1 MEAFSGIVTRPERAC
16 PFFDSFVFMPAVR
29 LVCWKEDLARERAR
43 ALEEAGFPVDA
54 SPLNPSGGIGQFRAN
69 SPSVILIDL
78 DRLPSHGREVAVALR
93 QSKATRQIPIVFAG
107 GQEDKVERIRRE
119 LPDAFFTDWA
129 KVARVLKMA
138 LKSAPAKPVIPTA
151 HMQRYRGSSLVKK
164 LGFKP
169 NMKAALLGAPE
180 DFEEKLGELPEGIEL
195 QNRITRRTELAIWFV
210 RSRKELEI
218 ATDHVTVRL
227 PQSSSV
233 WMIHPKQT
241 GRYKVDFNQNDVR
254 RAGLA
259 AGLVDYKVCAVD
271 DDWSGLKFT
280 RKKS

>member
-1 MEAFSGIVTRPERAC
+1 
-16 PFFDSFVFMPAVR
+16 MPAVR

-43 ALEEAGFPVDA
+43 ALEQAGFPVDA
-54 SPLNPSGGIGQFRAN
+54 SPLNPSGGIKQFRAN
-69 SPSVILIDL
+69 SPSAILIDL

-93 QSKATRQIPIVFAG
+93 QSKATRLIPIVFAG
-107 GQEDKVERIRRE
+107 GLEEKVQRIRRE
-119 LPDAFFTDWA
+119 LPDAFFTDWT

-138 LKSAPAKPVIPTA
+138 LKNAPAEPVVPTA
-151 HMQRYRGSSLVKK
+151 HMQRYEGSSLTKK

-169 NMKAALLGAPE
+169 NMKAAFLGAPE
-180 DFEEKLGELPEGIEL
+180 DFEAKLGELPEGVEI
-195 QNRITRRTELAIWFV
+195 QNQITRRTGMAIWFL
-210 RSRKELEI
+210 RSRKELEL
-218 ATDHVTVRL
+218 AVDYVTAWL

-233 WMIHPKQT
+233 WMIYPKQA
-241 GRYKVDFNQNDVR
+241 GQYKVDFNQNDVR

-271 DDWSGLKFT
+271 ADWSGLKFT